1 MSIATRRGDQGE
13 TDLLFGRRVAK
24 TDSRI
29 EACGALDELNAALG
43 LVRTAPGARKE
54 VLEAV
59 ASFQAD
65 LVIVMG
71 EVATKFADLER
82 YLEKGFRKVDAD
94 MVATLDAKVEML
106 EGEFGV
112 SFQKWAVPGAEGDP
126 CGAALDFA
134 RTVCRRAERRV
145 MEITDTD
152 AGEDQGAINPELVK
166 YVNRLSDV
174 LWLLARLQED

>member
-24 TDSRI
+24 TNSRI

-43 LVRTAPGARKE
+43 LVRTAPGAKPE
-54 VLEAV
+54 ILEAV
-59 ASFQAD
+59 SSFQKD
-65 LVIVMG
+65 LVVVMG
-71 EVATKFADLER
+71 EVATDFSDIER
-82 YLEKGFRKVDAD
+82 YKEKGFRLVDAS
-94 MVATLDAKVEML
+94 MVASLDTRVENM
-106 EGEFGV
+106 ENEFGV
-112 SFQKWAVPGAEGDP
+112 KFEKWAVPGAEGDQ

-145 MEITDTD
+145 VEIPD
-152 AGEDQGAINPELVK
+152 ADNGEGQVSINPELVK

-174 LWLLARLQED
+174 LWLLARVQED

>member
-24 TDSRI
+24 TNSRI

-43 LVRTAPGARKE
+43 LVRTAPGARDDIK
-54 VLEAV
+54 EAV
-59 ASFQAD
+59 ASFQAE

-71 EVATKFADLER
+71 EVATNTADMKR
-82 YLEKGFRKVDAD
+82 YLEKGFKKVDSS
-94 MVATLDAKVEML
+94 MVGKLDLRVETLEND
-106 EGEFGV
+106 FGV
-112 SFQKWAVPGAEGDP
+112 AFEKWAVPGAEGNP

-145 MEITDTD
+145 VEI
-152 AGEDQGAINPELVK
+152 GENAEGDQQTINPELVK

-174 LWLLARLQED
+174 LWLLARVQEQ